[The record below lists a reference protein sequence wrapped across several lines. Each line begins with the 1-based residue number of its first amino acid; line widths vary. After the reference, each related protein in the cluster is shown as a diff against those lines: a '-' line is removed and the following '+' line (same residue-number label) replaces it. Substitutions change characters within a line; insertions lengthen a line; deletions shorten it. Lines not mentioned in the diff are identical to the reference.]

1 MEVQDVAKMFELKK
15 KKKKKK
21 KGKKKKRST
30 DKRSC
35 ADGSCADGV
44 TCDYSYELL
53 LTRLMDNIK
62 ENHPDISEKKR
73 HVMNP
78 PKLMLLGKKKTLWI
92 NFQETCGK
100 LGRSYN
106 HVKQYFL
113 EELRTDG
120 SIDGRN
126 RLVIQG
132 KFLSKQIESILR
144 KYIVE
149 YVMCKGCRSPQTTL
163 IREQKLD
170 FVKCQ
175 NCTSMRSVK
184 VICSGSHETTRC

>member
-1 MEVQDVAKMFELKK
+1 MEVQDVAKMFELKNK
-15 KKKKKK
+15 KKKR
-21 KGKKKKRST
+21 GKKKRST
-30 DKRSC
+30 DKSSC
-35 ADGSCADGV
+35 ADADGLCADRV

-62 ENHPDISEKKR
+62 ENYPDISEKKR

-78 PKLMLLGKKKTLWI
+78 PKLMLQGKKKTLWI

-100 LGRSYN
+100 LERSYY
-106 HVKQYFL
+106 HVKQYFI
-113 EELRTDG
+113 EELRTEC

-126 RLVIQG
+126 RLLIQG
-132 KFLSKQIESILR
+132 KFLPKHIESILR

-149 YVMCKGCRSPQTTL
+149 YVMCKDCRCPQTTL
-163 IREQKLD
+163 IREKKLD

-175 NCTSMRSVK
+175 NCTSIRSVK
-184 VICSGSHETTRC
+184 IICSGSHETTRCG